1 MQQSTNYLVAEQV
14 PEIWF
19 SDTLNQSKNGL
30 KENWTRFFFI
40 FLGHIWWFFKVPQQ
54 CLWCT
59 PVWKIIKYGK
69 KWRNLPSTHFSM
81 VLLQVPETRVLGTD
95 SSTKPNSLLFF
106 LFSQLCR
113 WLLSRVFLRN
123 SISTDGFVQW
133 SEKVDTNETFGGK
146 YSLLYLVRYISCV
159 ETGVGSVEHWANSS
173 AS

>member
-1 MQQSTNYLVAEQV
+1 MDWRKIEQGFSSFFWAIFDDFSKFHSSAYGALQFEKSSNMAKNEETCHQPISPWYYCRYPRPGFWV
-14 PEIWF
+14 PIPP
-19 SDTLNQSKNGL
+19 LNQ
-30 KENWTRFFFI
+30 TRF
-40 FLGHIWWFFKVPQQ
+40 
-54 CLWCT
+54 
-59 PVWKIIKYGK
+59 
-69 KWRNLPSTHFSM
+69 S
-81 VLLQVPETRVLGTD
+81 
-95 SSTKPNSLLFF
+95 FF

>member
-1 MQQSTNYLVAEQV
+1 MYWWKVEQGFLV
-14 PEIWF
+14 
-19 SDTLNQSKNGL
+19 
-30 KENWTRFFFI
+30 FFCQ
-40 FLGHIWWFFKVPQQ
+40 IWWFFKVPQ
-54 CLWCT
+54 CHWCT

-69 KWRNLPSTHFSM
+69 KWRKALLNLPCTHFSM
-81 VLLQVPETRVLGTD
+81 VLLRVPETRVLGTN

-133 SEKVDTNETFGGK
+133 SEKVDTNETFGGE

-159 ETGVGSVEHWANSS
+159 ETGVGWVEQWANSS